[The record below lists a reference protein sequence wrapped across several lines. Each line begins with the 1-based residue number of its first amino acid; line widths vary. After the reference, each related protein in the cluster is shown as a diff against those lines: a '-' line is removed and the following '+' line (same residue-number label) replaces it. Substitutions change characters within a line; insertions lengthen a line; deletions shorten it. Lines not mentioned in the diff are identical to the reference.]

1 MCSICSSVPLDDQNS
16 GQIGALDG
24 VDSGSCIILYR
35 RTDDERRI
43 ELEKSTSRI
52 ENYMETLSD
61 DEQKRLRSEAGRAS
75 VAARAEK
82 KKRDHTI
89 SAALRVLMEGNYLT
103 AEHRDAL
110 AQRGLDADE
119 IDGAMAVAAA
129 MYDRAAISADT
140 AAARFVAEY
149 TEGKPT
155 DKVEIGGIDGKPIEA
170 IDLTKLSDD
179 ELQKLIAKRRN
190 TD

>member
-1 MCSICSSVPLDDQNS
+1 MDKNTERLHK
-16 GQIGALDG
+16 
-24 VDSGSCIILYR
+24 YR
-35 RTDDERRI
+35 ENISTEERRA
-43 ELEKSTSRI
+43 
-52 ENYMETLSD
+52 
-61 DEQKRLRSEAGRAS
+61 QCAEAGRAS

-103 AEHRDAL
+103 AEHRNAL

-170 IDLTKLSDD
+170 IDLTKLSDA